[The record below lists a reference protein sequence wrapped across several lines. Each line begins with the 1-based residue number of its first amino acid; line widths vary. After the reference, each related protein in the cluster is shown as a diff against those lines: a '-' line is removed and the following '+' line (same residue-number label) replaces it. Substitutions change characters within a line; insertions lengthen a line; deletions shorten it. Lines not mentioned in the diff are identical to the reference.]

1 LAPLNDLEAERAHT
15 ATGDLTW
22 SRGPFEISGTVFGSL
37 VERAV
42 QFVSNPVPVRMTE
55 FPVRLLNA
63 PEATRTWGTEL
74 IARYRRGELILMAT
88 HAFTHSTEF
97 DFATAAR
104 REVPLTPAHTAS
116 LNAMIEGDAWGRA
129 GLEAYFTGRQPLDNN
144 PYREISRRY
153 VLFGGLFERRVG
165 RARFFVNVEN
175 LADIRQTK
183 YEPLLRPSRL
193 PDGRWTVE
201 AWAPLDGR
209 VWNGGVR
216 VSF

>member
-1 LAPLNDLEAERAHT
+1 M
-15 ATGDLTW
+15 TW
-22 SRGPFEISGTVFGSL
+22 SSGPFEISGTVFGSI
-37 VERAV
+37 VDHAV
-42 QFVSNPVPVRMTE
+42 QLVSDSGHVTLTE
-55 FPVRLLNA
+55 FPVTLLNA

-74 IARYRRGELILMAT
+74 VARYRRGELILMAT
-88 HAFTHSTEF
+88 HTFTHSTEF
-97 DFATAAR
+97 DFVTTAR
-104 REVPLTPAHTAS
+104 RDVPLTPGHAAS
-116 LNAMIEGDAWGRA
+116 LNAMIEGDTWGRA
-129 GLEAYFTGRQPLDNN
+129 GVEAYFTGRQPLDDN
-144 PYREISRRY
+144 PYREGRRY

-183 YEPLLRPSRL
+183 YDPLLRPTRL

-201 AWAPLDGR
+201 AWGPLDGR